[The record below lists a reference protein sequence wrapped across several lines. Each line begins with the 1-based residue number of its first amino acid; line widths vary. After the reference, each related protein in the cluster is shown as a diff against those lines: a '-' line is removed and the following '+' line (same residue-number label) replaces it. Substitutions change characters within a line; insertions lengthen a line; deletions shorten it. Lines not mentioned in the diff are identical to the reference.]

1 MARPRNDDFKEQLV
15 AFLNRTFD
23 GVKWDDSA
31 EATADRWMKAMGEFK
46 PVDVP
51 DFKLTV
57 FPTQVN
63 QLITCLN
70 IEFASL
76 CAHHLFPFQG
86 VAHVGYIPN
95 KKMIGLS
102 KIPRIVHYHATKPQ
116 TQETLTREIASM
128 LKNALEAQGVAVVI
142 EARHTCMSCRGIK
155 QRNGIMMTS
164 EMRGV
169 FLSAEAARLEFLQ
182 MIEMGRLKS

>member
-1 MARPRNDDFKEQLV
+1 MAKDYDSQFQEQL
-15 AFLNRTFD
+15 AHFLNRTFS
-23 GVKWDDSA
+23 GVKWDDNVGM
-31 EATADRWMKAMGEFK
+31 TAGRWMRAMKEFAPIDK
-46 PVDVP
+46 P

-57 FPTQVN
+57 FETKVN

-76 CAHHLFPFQG
+76 CAHHLFPFSG

-102 KIPRIVHYHATKPQ
+102 KIPRIVHYHATQPQ

-128 LKNALEAQGVAVVI
+128 LKNTLEAQGVAVII

-169 FLSAEAARLEFLQ
+169 FLSAEAARIEFLQ
-182 MIEMGRLKS
+182 MVEMGRLK

>member
-1 MARPRNDDFKEQLV
+1 MAKPHNDEFQEQLTR
-15 AFLNRTFD
+15 FLKRTFA
-23 GVKWDDSA
+23 GVKWDDSV
-31 EATADRWMKAMGEFK
+31 EETAGRWMKAMAEFS
-46 PVDVP
+46 PVDEP
-51 DFKLTV
+51 NFKLTV
-57 FPTQVN
+57 FPTQVS

-76 CAHHLFPFQG
+76 CAHHLFPFSG

-102 KIPRIVHYHATKPQ
+102 KIPRVVHYHATKPQ

-128 LKNALEAQGVAVVI
+128 LKNTLEAQGVAVVI
-142 EARHTCMSCRGIK
+142 EGRHTCMSCRGIK

-169 FLSAEAARLEFLQ
+169 FLSAEAARIEFLQ
-182 MIEMGRLKS
+182 MIEMGRLK